1 MSGSAQHCPSCGQL
15 NQCAQAGSATP
26 VEQCWCF
33 SLSIAPELLDVLP
46 AEQRNRAC
54 LCPRCAQ
61 GLPPS
66 PADTAGD

>member
-1 MSGSAQHCPSCGQL
+1 MSTPATHCPRCGQL

-33 SLSIAPELLDVLP
+33 SLSIAPELLDSLP

-61 GLPPS
+61 ELPPPPLDAAS
-66 PADTAGD
+66 D